1 MRQILNKIE
10 QLINLI
16 MALSIAGMSILIFT
30 NVILRYA
37 FHTGI
42 TWAEEMARFMF
53 IWMVF
58 LGSILAL
65 KDGTHIGMDILVRRV
80 PEKLRKILL
89 LIGNFIILVISFI
102 ILSGSLKMTADSIES
117 KAPATGLS
125 LSLMYGV
132 GIIMSLGMILISTMK
147 FFKIIKS
154 GDKDNE
160 DTGKD

>member
-42 TWAEEMARFMF
+42 TWAEEMSRFMF

-132 GIIMSLGMILISTMK
+132 GIIMSLGMILISAMK

>member
-42 TWAEEMARFMF
+42 TWAEEMSRFMF

>member
-42 TWAEEMARFMF
+42 TWAEEMSRFMF

-132 GIIMSLGMILISTMK
+132 GIIMSLEMILISTMK
-147 FFKIIKS
+147 FFMIIKS

>member
-42 TWAEEMARFMF
+42 TWAEEMSRFMF

-147 FFKIIKS
+147 FFMIIKS

>member
-42 TWAEEMARFMF
+42 TWAEEMSRFMF

-102 ILSGSLKMTADSIES
+102 ILCGSLKMTADSIES

-132 GIIMSLGMILISTMK
+132 GIIMSLGMILISAMK